1 MKNLFTLSLI
11 VLTTIFTACSSGKS
25 VQRIDPDKAVDLS
38 GRWND
43 TDSKLVA
50 EAMIKDCLGRPWHS
64 DFKLANDQKKP
75 VVIVGLVKNRTHEHI
90 NAETFIN
97 DIEKE
102 MINSGLIRVVQDPEF
117 RENLR
122 KERGEQQEFA
132 SAETKKD
139 WKAEIGADYMLTGT
153 INATVDQAG
162 REKMIAYQID
172 LELSNIETNEKIWLG
187 DHKIKKYIKD

>member
-1 MKNLFTLSLI
+1 MKNLITLSLI

-122 KERGEQQEFA
+122 KEKENNKSLLQQKRRRIGKQRLEQ
-132 SAETKKD
+132 
-139 WKAEIGADYMLTGT
+139 I
-153 INATVDQAG
+153 IC
-162 REKMIAYQID
+162 
-172 LELSNIETNEKIWLG
+172 
-187 DHKIKKYIKD
+187 

>member
-132 SAETKKD
+132 SKETKKD
-139 WKAEIGADYMLTGT
+139 WKEEIGADYMLTGT

-162 REKMIAYQID
+162 RQKVIAYQID

>member
-1 MKNLFTLSLI
+1 MKNLITLSLI

-64 DFKLANDQKKP
+64 DFKQANDQKKP

-139 WKAEIGADYMLTGT
+139 WKA
-153 INATVDQAG
+153 
-162 REKMIAYQID
+162 
-172 LELSNIETNEKIWLG
+172 
-187 DHKIKKYIKD
+187 

>member
-1 MKNLFTLSLI
+1 MKNLITLSLI

-102 MINSGLIRVVQDPEF
+102 F
-117 RENLR
+117 
-122 KERGEQQEFA
+122 
-132 SAETKKD
+132 
-139 WKAEIGADYMLTGT
+139 
-153 INATVDQAG
+153 
-162 REKMIAYQID
+162 
-172 LELSNIETNEKIWLG
+172 
-187 DHKIKKYIKD
+187 

>member
-1 MKNLFTLSLI
+1 MKNLFTLVCVVLLI
-11 VLTTIFTACSSGKS
+11 SITSCSSSRS
-25 VQRIDPDKAVDLS
+25 VQRIDPDKTIDLS

-43 TDSKLVA
+43 SDSRMVA
-50 EAMIKDCLGRPWHS
+50 EAMIKDCLSRPWHS
-64 DFKLANDQKKP
+64 DFKLANQQKKP
-75 VVIVGLVKNRTHEHI
+75 VVIIGLIKNRTHEHI
-90 NAETFIN
+90 NAETFVK

-102 MINSGLIRVVQDPEF
+102 MINSGLIRVVQDAEF

-132 SAETKKD
+132 SAETAKK
-139 WKAEIGADYMLTGT
+139 WKEEIGADYMLTGT

-162 REKMIAYQID
+162 RQKIIAYQID

-187 DHKIKKYIKD
+187 DHKIKKHIKD